1 MTTLEAQKYRELAA
15 DARRRNNESWERSDT
30 DGALSQWALSTQE
43 SEYLAWADLAER
55 DYFNAYD
62 ALAKDGK
69 LVPHKDIDT
78 KYGWCY
84 AVFESFEEAQKPDGK
99 IIEFVGTGDKAIKN
113 KGYEKIVV
121 RAKSRVKLGGTGWTL
136 FPVVVPV
143 DRVFT
148 PENCEIV
155 K

>member
-30 DGALSQWALSTQE
+30 DGALSQWALSVQE
-43 SEYLAWADLAER
+43 REYLEWADLAER
-55 DYFNAYD
+55 DYIQAYT

-69 LVPHKDIDT
+69 LVPFKEIDT

-84 AVFESFEEAQKPDGK
+84 AVFESFEEAQKIDGK
-99 IIEFVGTGDKAIKN
+99 IIQFVGTGDRAVKN
-113 KGYEKIVV
+113 KGYEKIIV
-121 RAKSRVKLGGTGWTL
+121 RAKSRVTLGGSGWTVS
-136 FPVVVPV
+136 PIIVPV
-143 DRVFT
+143 EKIFT
-148 PENCEIV
+148 PDNCEIV